1 MKLATALTVLFIAL
15 LIVVLNFGVP
25 VGGGLTWDNTVAT
38 QRNQQRHSEEMARI
52 ANQDADSARW
62 HESLRW
68 LIAAAGVVGVVV
80 IVGRTLRHRAEVQAR
95 VQLAALPILARRPGA
110 YLDCVDG
117 AWYVVDD
124 DRSEMVIV
132 PVSHRLNG

>member
-1 MKLATALTVLFIAL
+1 MKLATALSILFLAL

-38 QRNQQRHSEEMARI
+38 QRNAQRHSEEMARI

-80 IVGRTLRHRAEVQAR
+80 IVGRTLRHRAEQRTAVM
-95 VQLAALPILARRPGA
+95 LAALPILAQRPGA
-110 YLDCVDG
+110 YLDCADG

-124 DRSEMVIV
+124 ERQELV

>member
-38 QRNQQRHSEEMARI
+38 QRNMQRHSEEMARL

-80 IVGRTLRHRAEVQAR
+80 IVGRTLRHRAEVQAS
-95 VQLAALPILARRPGA
+95 VQIAALPILAQRPGA
-110 YLDCVDG
+110 YLAQIDG
-117 AWYVVDD
+117 DWYVADD
-124 DRSEMVIV
+124 ARRELV